1 MIPKILRHRRR
12 VLAVL
17 AALLAVAA
25 GGGYALHRHRV
36 GQHLRAAELELARFH
51 YESAWQ
57 HASRAARLNWPERSE
72 VCFLAA
78 RTARRAGHPEEAK
91 VHLAAAEK
99 LQGDTDEIRL
109 EKQLLAV
116 QMGEAS
122 EFLESTLHRR
132 IGLDPEHRE
141 LIIEALIQGAL
152 LDVRLYQIKQLT
164 DLWLETPSPDP
175 RPYFWR
181 GFAEQQFGGY
191 MEDRA
196 IADYAAAVE
205 RDPDYD
211 EARERLADLLLKKGR
226 VPESRPHFEA
236 LLQRRPDDV
245 KAMVGVARCRMALG
259 TIDAAR
265 DLLDRALAR
274 SSDDPDALRERGI
287 LALQDGKAEEAEPY
301 LRRADAARTQD
312 PETSY
317 NLYICLQRLGR
328 EREAKEQQD
337 RHEAVQADNR
347 RLRQLL
353 REYQDRPR
361 DAELLHQIGAMY
373 LATGNPDY
381 ELTGLNWL
389 RKALEIDPRHKKTC
403 AVLADF
409 YQKKNMP
416 EMSARLRRLA
426 Q

>member
-1 MIPKILRHRRR
+1 MIRYVLRHRWG

-17 AALLAVAA
+17 AMLLALA
-25 GGGYALHRHRV
+25 GGGYAFHRHRV
-36 GQHLRAAELELARFH
+36 GQQLRAADQELARFH
-51 YESAWQ
+51 YEAAWQ
-57 HASRAARLNWPERSE
+57 HANRAAELNWPEQGE
-72 VCFLAA
+72 VYFLAA
-78 RTARRAGHPEEAK
+78 LTARRAGHPEEGK

-99 LQGDTDEIRL
+99 LQGDTEEIRL

-116 QMGEAS
+116 QMGQAT
-122 EFLESTLHRR
+122 EFLESTLYRR
-132 IGLDPEHRE
+132 IGLDAVHRH

-181 GFAEQQFGGY
+181 AFAEQQFGGY
-191 MEDRA
+191 IEDRA

-205 RDPDYD
+205 RDPDFD

-226 VPESRPHFEA
+226 VPESRPHFEE
-236 LLQRRPDDV
+236 LLKRRPDDV
-245 KAMVGVARCRMALG
+245 KAMVGVARCLMALG
-259 TIDAAR
+259 TIDEAR

-274 SSDDPDALRERGI
+274 SPDDPDALRERGI

-312 PETSY
+312 PSTSY

-328 EREAKEQQD
+328 EREAKEQQE

-353 REYQDRPR
+353 RDYQDRPR
-361 DAELLHQIGAMY
+361 DADLVQQIGAMY

-381 ELTGLNWL
+381 EMTGLNWL
-389 RKALEIDPRHKKTC
+389 RKALDIDPRHKKTY
-403 AVLADF
+403 AALADF

-416 EMSARLRRLA
+416 EMAARLRRLT